1 MSVEWIVTPISV
13 SVHLKE
19 ESPVFGEAT
28 IHVSVDDEAGG
39 PFVVIKQFDHSLE
52 AGELKLDL
60 EQLQKVCAVAKELI
74 AAHQVLEQ

>member
-1 MSVEWIVTPISV
+1 MSVEWMVTPMCV

-19 ESPVFGEAT
+19 ESPVFGEAA

-39 PFVVIKQFDHSLE
+39 PFVVIKQFDPSLE